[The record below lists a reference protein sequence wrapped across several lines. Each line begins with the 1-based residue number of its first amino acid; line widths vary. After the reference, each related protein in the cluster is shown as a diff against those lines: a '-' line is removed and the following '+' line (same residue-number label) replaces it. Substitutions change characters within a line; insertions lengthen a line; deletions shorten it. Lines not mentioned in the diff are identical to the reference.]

1 MRAAPVIVSSAVLA
15 LVAVGVGVAVAQPG
29 DDAVEVGGVSV
40 GDVTVDDGAGAGAT
54 ASDGPSD
61 GPTDSSTDSP
71 TDGPSPSAQQVEG
84 LDTVQGVL
92 TRDDSGSGS
101 DDSGS
106 DDSGSGSGSDDSS
119 SDGSGSDDSGSDDGS
134 GSDDR
139 DDFEVAGVDLD
150 LGPESWL
157 LSAGPVA
164 DFDGDGTLRPVL
176 EELEGLVGTEVTVL
190 GRLDDDG
197 DELEVYVIQDL
208 ELRSTSGPAPWETG
222 DQGTSLD
229 RDAVVEAAL
238 DAVGADS
245 RLDSVDR
252 EDDGGAAWEVE
263 VIDAEGR
270 EQRVL
275 VAADGT
281 VLDIRPED

>member
-29 DDAVEVGGVSV
+29 DDAVAVGGVSV

-54 ASDGPSD
+54 ASDDPSD
-61 GPTDSSTDSP
+61 GPTGSPTDGPTDSP
-71 TDGPSPSAQQVEG
+71 TDAASPSTQQVEG

-92 TRDDSGSGS
+92 TRDDDSSGSDDSGSGS

-106 DDSGSGSGSDDSS
+106 GSDDDSK
-119 SDGSGSDDSGSDDGS
+119 GSDDSGS
-134 GSDDR
+134 SDDR
-139 DDFEVAGVDLD
+139 DEFEVAGVDLE

-157 LSAGPVA
+157 LTAGPVA

-176 EELEGLVGTEVTVL
+176 EELEGLVGSEVTVL

-222 DQGTSLD
+222 DQGDALD

-263 VIDAEGR
+263 VVDAQGR

>member
-15 LVAVGVGVAVAQPG
+15 LVAVGVGVAVARPG
-29 DDAVEVGGVSV
+29 DDAVAVGGVSV

-54 ASDGPSD
+54 ASDDPSD
-61 GPTDSSTDSP
+61 GPTGSPTDGPTDSP
-71 TDGPSPSAQQVEG
+71 TDAASPSTQQVEG

-92 TRDDSGSGS
+92 TRDDDSSGSDDSGSGS

-106 DDSGSGSGSDDSS
+106 GSEDDSN
-119 SDGSGSDDSGSDDGS
+119 GSDDSGS
-134 GSDDR
+134 SDDR
-139 DDFEVAGVDLD
+139 DEFEVAGVDLEV
-150 LGPESWL
+150 GPESWL
-157 LSAGPVA
+157 LTAGPVA

-176 EELEGLVGTEVTVL
+176 EELEGLVGSEVTVL

-208 ELRSTSGPAPWETG
+208 GSTSGPAPWETG
-222 DQGTSLD
+222 DQGDALD

-263 VIDAEGR
+263 VVDAQGR